1 VPGKPDVVDRG
12 ETEEAALE
20 DARMALQS
28 IPEDG
33 GSGVANGAEDPE
45 GTPRSFDSRL
55 GLEALASEQGV
66 EPADDFDALLG
77 DFWSANEDADEFVT
91 ALRIWR
97 RDDIENI
104 EHRPEDVASRTS

>member
-20 DARMALQS
+20 DARIALQS

-55 GLEALASEQGV
+55 GLEALASEQGA

-91 ALRIWR
+91 ALRTWGR
-97 RDDIENI
+97 YDD
-104 EHRPEDVASRTS
+104 AKT

>member
-1 VPGKPDVVDRG
+1 VPGKPDVVGRG

-28 IPEDG
+28 IPQDG
-33 GSGVANGAEDPE
+33 HSEVANGAEDPQ
-45 GTPRSFDSRL
+45 GTPGTFDSRL

-77 DFWSANEDADEFVT
+77 DFWPEDEGAGEFVT
-91 ALRIWR
+91 ALRPWR
-97 RDDIENI
+97 RYEG
-104 EHRPEDVASRTS
+104 AKT

>member
-1 VPGKPDVVDRG
+1 V
-12 ETEEAALE
+12 
-20 DARMALQS
+20 ALQS
-28 IPEDG
+28 RPEDG
-33 GSGVANGAEDPE
+33 GSEAVNGAEDPE
-45 GTPRSFDSRL
+45 GALCSFDTRL

-77 DFWSANEDADEFVT
+77 DFWPEVEDADELVT

-97 RDDIENI
+97 RDDIEII

>member
-1 VPGKPDVVDRG
+1 VVGRG

-20 DARMALQS
+20 DARLALQS

-33 GSGVANGAEDPE
+33 DSEVANGAEDPQ

-66 EPADDFDALLG
+66 EPADDFDAPLD
-77 DFWSANEDADEFVT
+77 DFWPEDEGAGEFVT
-91 ALRIWR
+91 ALRPWR
-97 RDDIENI
+97 RRNG
-104 EHRPEDVASRTS
+104 AKT

>member
-1 VPGKPDVVDRG
+1 VPGKPDVVGRG
-12 ETEEAALE
+12 ETEEAGLE

-33 GSGVANGAEDPE
+33 GSEVANGAEVPE

-66 EPADDFDALLG
+66 ERADDFDALLG

-91 ALRIWR
+91 ALRTWR
-97 RDDIENI
+97 RYDG
-104 EHRPEDVASRTS
+104 AKT